1 MKITNNQKSNC
12 LILIAFLCTYTT
24 FAQTTRSNCPVKEE
38 IFTKVNPDGSHIT
51 LSVTGSEMLH
61 YFETLDGFTVLERED
76 GFYDYATLN
85 EQQNLVGSGQIARNE
100 NPVLLK
106 NQSQHLRYSTSQ
118 IELLNNAFYQFN
130 PANQKKANKP
140 FPAKGK
146 RRVLAILVQYPDLA
160 ATLPK
165 ANFDSMMM
173 KPNYN
178 GTGSFRDYYLKS
190 SFGNLDLQVDVV
202 GWYTSTLGYINY
214 GKSDANYMNNVGNLV
229 YDAVMSADAAVD
241 FSKYDN
247 DSDGVVDGII
257 VLHAGIGAE
266 EQSAPS
272 ANNYIWSHRY
282 NLAYSSGVAY
292 VDGVNVD
299 AYGIFPEKRYNSG
312 APSMVGIGVIS
323 HEFGHLLDLPDL
335 YSTQSKGEGAGN
347 FANMAGGPWL
357 NSERTPC
364 LHEAWSR
371 NMLGWMPTTL
381 IANSGTYTI
390 PKGVADSN
398 FAFRINTTQN
408 NEYFLLENRQKKGF
422 DLYLPGRGL
431 AIWHINSSKARLL
444 SVSSGNNVNNDT
456 SAYGV
461 GLLQADGKRDLEIGT
476 NRGDAG
482 DLYPGSSNN
491 RSLNNYSKP
500 NSALHLKVGG
510 IKQASNIVIS
520 NITQNADSSITFTIG
535 NKPSAGFDPS
545 SLNGCA
551 PLVVNFTNISAFA
564 SSYLWKFH
572 DGSTSTI
579 KNQTFTYTTPGN
591 YLVTLFVLDSS
602 NQIVDSSQQ
611 TIVVNSSPKAAF
623 TMDRTDSNSFILK
636 DLSTNKLYINWRFG
650 SNQSSTSAEVSYK
663 IIGQASVPF
672 KLIAYSQNL
681 CSDTAFGTMDYWP
694 LSVGEKIKGQVFD
707 IFPNPFQNKLS
718 IKIGKTGEQELAVK
732 VIDLIGN
739 IVFEQ
744 KNLQIKNGQTDA
756 EISLSGIKPGVYF
769 IEIKGQKA
777 QETFKIIAQ

>member
-1 MKITNNQKSNC
+1 MNSQKSIYI
-12 LILIAFLCTYTT
+12 ILITFLCSVTA
-24 FAQTTRSNCPVKEE
+24 FAQNTRSNCPVKEE
-38 IFTKVNPDGSHIT
+38 TFTKVNPDGSHVT
-51 LSVTGSEMLH
+51 LRVYGTEMIH
-61 YFETLDGFTVLERED
+61 YFESTDGFTVLERED
-76 GFYDYATLN
+76 GFYEYATLN
-85 EQQNLVGSGQIARNE
+85 EQQNLVGSGQIVRNE

-106 NQSQHLRYSTSQ
+106 NKTQHLRYSNTQ
-118 IELLNNAFYQFN
+118 IELLTNAFYQFN
-130 PANQKKANKP
+130 PANLKKASKP

-173 KPNYN
+173 KANYN

-229 YDAVMSADAAVD
+229 YDAVMSADASVD

-282 NLAYSSGVAY
+282 NLAYSSGVAF
-292 VDGVNVD
+292 VDGVSVD

-364 LHEAWSR
+364 LHDAWSR
-371 NMLGWMPTTL
+371 NMMGWMPTTL
-381 IANSGTYTI
+381 IAASGTYTI

-398 FAFRINTTQN
+398 FAFRINTTQA

-431 AIWHINSSKARLL
+431 AIWHINASKARLL

-461 GLLQADGKRDLEIGT
+461 GLLQADGKRDLEIGS

-482 DLYPGSSNN
+482 DLYPGNTNN
-491 RSLNNYSKP
+491 KFLNNYSKP

-510 IKQASNIVIS
+510 VKQPSNIVIS
-520 NITQNADSSITFTIG
+520 NITQNADSSISFTIG
-535 NKPSAGFDPS
+535 NKASAGFEAS

-551 PLVVNFTNISAFA
+551 PLFVNFTNISAFA
-564 SSYLWKFH
+564 NSYLWKFH
-572 DGSTSTI
+572 DGTTSNI
-579 KNQTFTYTTPGN
+579 KNQSYNYTTPGN
-591 YLVTLFVLDSS
+591 YLVTLYVLDSANQVLDS
-602 NQIVDSSQQ
+602 NQQ
-611 TIVVNSSPKAAF
+611 TIVVNSSPQAAF
-623 TMDRTDSNSFILK
+623 TMDRTDSNTFILK

-650 SNQSSTSAEVSYK
+650 SNQSSTAAQVNYK
-663 IIGQASVPF
+663 IAGQTSVPF
-672 KLIAYSQNL
+672 KLIAFSQNL

-694 LSVGEKIKGQVFD
+694 LGMNEKSKLHVFD
-707 IFPNPFQNKLS
+707 VFPNPFQNKLS
-718 IKIGKTGEQELAVK
+718 IKFANLKDQELNVK
-732 VIDLIGN
+732 IFDILGN
-739 IVFEQ
+739 CVFEQ
-744 KNLQIKNGQTDA
+744 KSLPIKFGQVETELHLNA
-756 EISLSGIKPGVYF
+756 LKAGVYLL
-769 IEIKGQKA
+769 EIKG
-777 QETFKIIAQ
+777 EEGTESLKIIAQ

>member
-1 MKITNNQKSNC
+1 MKTMNNLKSISLLLLT
-12 LILIAFLCTYTT
+12 LICSMNA

-38 IFTKVNPDGSHIT
+38 IFTKLNPDGSHIT
-51 LSVTGSEMLH
+51 LSVTGNEMLH
-61 YFETLDGFTVLERED
+61 YFETIDGYTVLERED
-76 GFYDYATLN
+76 GFYEFAALN
-85 EQQNLVGSGQIARNE
+85 EQLNLIGSGQIARNE
-100 NPVLLK
+100 SPILLK
-106 NQSQHLRYSTSQ
+106 NQSQHLRYSNTQ
-118 IELLNNAFYQFN
+118 IELLSNAFYQFN
-130 PANQKKANKP
+130 PVNLKKANKP

-165 ANFDSMMM
+165 SNFDSMMM
-173 KPNYN
+173 KPNFN
-178 GTGSFRDYYLKS
+178 GTGSFRDYYLKT

-214 GKSDANYMNNVGNLV
+214 AKSDANYMSNVGELV
-229 YDAVMSADAAVD
+229 YGAVMSADASVD

-282 NLAYSSGVAY
+282 NLAYTSGTAY
-292 VDGVNVD
+292 VDGVSVD

-381 IANSGTYTI
+381 IASSGTYTI

-431 AIWHINSSKARLL
+431 AIWHINASKARLL
-444 SVSSGNNVNNDT
+444 SVSGGNNVNNDT

-461 GLLQADGKRDLEIGT
+461 GLLQADGKRDLEIGS

-520 NITQNADSSITFTIG
+520 NITQNADSSISFTIG
-535 NKPSAGFDPS
+535 NKPSAGFDAS
-545 SLNGCA
+545 STNGCA
-551 PLVVNFTNISAFA
+551 PLYVDFTNISAFA

-579 KNQTFTYTTPGN
+579 KNQNYTYTTPGN
-591 YLVTLFVLDSS
+591 YLVTLFVLDSA

-611 TIVVNSSPKAAF
+611 TIIVNSSPKAAF
-623 TMDRTDSNSFILK
+623 TMDRTDSNTFILK

-650 SNQSSTSAEVSYK
+650 SNQSSTSAEVNYK

-681 CSDTAFGTMDYWP
+681 CSDTALGIMDYWP
-694 LSVGEKIKGQVFD
+694 LSLGEKITGQNFNV
-707 IFPNPFQNKLS
+707 FPNPFQNKLS

-744 KNLQIKNGQTDA
+744 KNLQIKTGQTDA